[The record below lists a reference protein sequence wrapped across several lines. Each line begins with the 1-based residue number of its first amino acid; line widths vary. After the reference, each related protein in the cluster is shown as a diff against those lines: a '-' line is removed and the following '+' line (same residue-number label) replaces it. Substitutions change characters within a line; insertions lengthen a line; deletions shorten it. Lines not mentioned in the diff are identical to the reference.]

1 MLALMPIGEATPR
14 PSRVIAEALVGRYG
28 PRQITALSS
37 SLGYPRQ
44 LTQVIVAA
52 CTATACDA
60 TWTRRRSPVVAR

>member
-1 MLALMPIGEATPR
+1 MLAPLTIGDPTPR

-37 SLGYPRQ
+37 SLGFPRQ

-52 CTATACDA
+52 CTATACDT
-60 TWTRRRSPVVAR
+60 TWTRRRGPVVAR